1 MGGDGDEDGVGGD
14 DGSDEDVAGVE
25 VVILIWMEV
34 VLVKWRSWG
43 LVVVVVLIR
52 MEVVAVRRC
61 L

>member
-14 DGSDEDVAGVE
+14 DGSDEDVGGVE